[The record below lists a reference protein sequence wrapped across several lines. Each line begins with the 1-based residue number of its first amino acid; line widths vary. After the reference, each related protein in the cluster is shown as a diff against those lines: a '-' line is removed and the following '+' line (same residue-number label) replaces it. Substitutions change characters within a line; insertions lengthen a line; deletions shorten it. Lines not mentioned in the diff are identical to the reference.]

1 MPVILMLK
9 NPVFLKNLFLL
20 MLKNSLSTTSFFS
33 VSWTNFLKVIKQPI
47 RRSLNLNGFVKK
59 YPCYYDLIFF
69 SPRHRL
75 ETRRLM
81 YKKSNSCVYIV
92 VVIYQLYPNNSVRVC
107 PIKLKIDMLY
117 HIDSY
122 RMLHHNT
129 FRNSVF

>member
-1 MPVILMLK
+1 MPLILMLK

-92 VVIYQLYPNNSVRVC
+92 VVIYQLYPNKSVRVC

>member
-1 MPVILMLK
+1 MPLILMLE
-9 NPVFLKNLFLL
+9 NPFLL

-47 RRSLNLNGFVKK
+47 HRGLNLNGFVKK
-59 YPCYYDLIFF
+59 YPCYYDLIIF
-69 SPRHRL
+69 SSRHRL

-92 VVIYQLYPNNSVRVC
+92 VVICQLYPNNSVRVC

-122 RMLHHNT
+122 HMLYHNT
-129 FRNSVF
+129 FRNFVF

>member
-1 MPVILMLK
+1 MPLILMLE
-9 NPVFLKNLFLL
+9 NPFLL

-75 ETRRLM
+75 ETRRFM

-92 VVIYQLYPNNSVRVC
+92 VVIYQLYPNKSVRVC

-117 HIDSY
+117 HIASY